1 MYIGELEFSSITE
14 HMGWIFFLYINIMK
28 ICWNDL
34 QSAVQLSQQWAAV
47 NGNPKN
53 PVAAKFQ
60 EAGCLSWLSV

>member
-1 MYIGELEFSSITE
+1 
-14 HMGWIFFLYINIMK
+14 MK
-28 ICWNDL
+28 IYWNDL